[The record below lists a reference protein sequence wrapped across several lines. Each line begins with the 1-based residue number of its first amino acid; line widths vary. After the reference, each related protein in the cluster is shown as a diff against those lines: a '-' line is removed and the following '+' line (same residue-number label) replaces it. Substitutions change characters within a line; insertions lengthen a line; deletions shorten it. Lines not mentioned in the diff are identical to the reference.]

1 MKKTKRMSDEKKKR
15 MTNCSK
21 SMETIFFSVNGGFV
35 AMLST
40 RDAGISVQLN
50 RLSFELVL
58 FRYFFSF
65 HILICWFF
73 PSSWTFNKIQFRF
86 LILYFKSGSVT
97 NWRAAAWLMNIGCRH
112 WHLPKV
118 FVCVD
123 TRAKQHHNHFG
134 AWTVKI
140 DATSL
145 GTHHFD
151 QPTIWFSHWS
161 DEIWFLGFFFF
172 C

>member
-1 MKKTKRMSDEKKKR
+1 MFCAVDRVKIENDRLPHRHTNTQNVPFHNCSLNIHSQTDWNSFYEFILYSMIITHHTRSFSLQQQTTKMKRTNEINQTNEENEAYERRKKKR

-73 PSSWTFNKIQFRF
+73 PSS
-86 LILYFKSGSVT
+86 
-97 NWRAAAWLMNIGCRH
+97 
-112 WHLPKV
+112 
-118 FVCVD
+118 
-123 TRAKQHHNHFG
+123 
-134 AWTVKI
+134 
-140 DATSL
+140 
-145 GTHHFD
+145 
-151 QPTIWFSHWS
+151 
-161 DEIWFLGFFFF
+161 
-172 C
+172 